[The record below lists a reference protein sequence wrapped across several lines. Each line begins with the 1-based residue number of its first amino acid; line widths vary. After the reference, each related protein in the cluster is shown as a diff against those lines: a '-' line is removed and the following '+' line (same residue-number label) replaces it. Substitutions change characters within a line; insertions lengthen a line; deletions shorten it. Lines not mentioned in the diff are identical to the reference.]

1 MRKILSA
8 IVAVILVLGVNADLN
23 AQEYKISGTI
33 KGLDNVNGSRSI
45 EDATAKHG
53 FRQDIVKIE
62 NGNFEYIERITE
74 PTVLRISFRTPK
86 LMKMAGRGY
95 IPTKCVYLHY
105 VAFPDADIK
114 VNGEVTDFCNAYPA
128 GDPENELMTKLNSKV
143 YPLMN
148 ENVNLAVKHAL
159 DTTLDEAIVK
169 SYEKRREEL
178 GKLEQQARMDFLE
191 QHASS
196 IAGLWLM
203 EDMIIRSQIEMEKV
217 AELLELVDASK
228 YNKLSY
234 YKALALRV
242 EGFKNTGVGSKAPS
256 ISGKNV
262 MDGADFDIS
271 SLKGKYVIIDFWG
284 TWCGACL
291 AGVPE
296 MKKFRDEHADRLQIV
311 GLAKDRK
318 VEKVQKCIKK
328 NGMNWPNILVGKGEQ
343 DFVAKYNVQG
353 YPTKIL
359 LDRNGK
365 ILLRSVGEKEDFY
378 HDVEKLIRENL

>member
-1 MRKILSA
+1 MKRLL
-8 IVAVILVLGVNADLN
+8 VVIFALGTVFAN

-33 KGLDNVNGSRSI
+33 NGLDKVNGFRAI
-45 EDATAKHG
+45 EDVTAKYG
-53 FRQDIVKIE
+53 YRMDTVKIE
-62 NGNFEYIERITE
+62 NGNFSHSEEITE
-74 PTVLRISFRTPK
+74 PTVLRMSFRTPK
-86 LMKMAGRGY
+86 LMKMVGRGY
-95 IPTKCVYLHY
+95 IPTKCVLLHY
-105 VAFPDADIK
+105 VAFPGADIK
-114 VNGEVTDFCNAYPA
+114 VNGEATDFCNAYPS
-128 GDPENELMTKLNSKV
+128 GDPENELMAKLNSKI
-143 YPLMN
+143 YPFMN
-148 ENVNLAVKHAL
+148 ENANLAVKHAL
-159 DTTLDEAIVK
+159 DTTLSEAVVK
-169 SYEKRREEL
+169 ADEKRSEEL
-178 GKLEQQARMDFLE
+178 AKLEQKAKMEFFSKNV
-191 QHASS
+191 SS
-196 IAGLWLM
+196 IAGLWML

-217 AELLELVDASK
+217 AELMELVDADK
-228 YNKLSY
+228 YKELSY

-242 EGFKNTGVGSKAPS
+242 EGFKNTGVGAKAPS

-262 MDGADFDIS
+262 MDGADFNIN

-311 GLAKDRK
+311 GLAKDRNL
-318 VEKVQKCIKK
+318 EKVQKCMTK
-328 NGMNWPNILVGKGEQ
+328 NEMNWPNILVGKGEQ

-378 HDVEKLIRENL
+378 HEVEKLIK